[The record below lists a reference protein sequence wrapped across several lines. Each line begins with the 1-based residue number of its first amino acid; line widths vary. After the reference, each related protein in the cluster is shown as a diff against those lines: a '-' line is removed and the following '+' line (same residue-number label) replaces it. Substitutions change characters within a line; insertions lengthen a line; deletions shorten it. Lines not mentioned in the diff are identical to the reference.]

1 MERRIQ
7 AFRHGLAVAFREAVG
22 PFPGLE
28 VTVSTHVTTAAVRA
42 EFDEAIEHAA
52 AVLAAEGY
60 AELATRLLRARDA
73 ARPVD
78 GP

>member
-1 MERRIQ
+1 MERRIR
-7 AFRHGLAVAFREAVG
+7 AFRQGYAEAFRAAVA

-28 VTVSTHVTTAAVRA
+28 ITVSTHVTTAAVCA
-42 EFDEAIEHAA
+42 EFDEVIEHAA

-60 AELATRLLRARDA
+60 TELATRLLEARDA